1 VPGVSTSV
9 TCLKMNLPR
18 VLDVIV
24 VNYTLFPRKRNNSIR
39 GKYPSNGIDT

>member
-9 TCLKMNLPR
+9 MCLKMNPWR
-18 VLDVIV
+18 ALDVMI

-39 GKYPSNGIDT
+39 GKYPSNGN